1 MPFSPVRES
10 LNPVVWYGVKGRHD
24 GTNREIPYHRTL
36 RDPYMCADLLGRFR
50 PENGI
55 HICYPWVLATM
66 RPKVLFLCT
75 GNSARSQMAEGYL
88 RHAAGH
94 RFEALS
100 AGIKPKGL
108 NPLAIEAMRE
118 IGIDISRQTSKDVV
132 TLLGQHI
139 PYVVT
144 VCDNAKERCPIFPG
158 TWKFLH
164 WSFEDPAAAQG
175 THEERLAVFG
185 KIRDQII
192 AHVDIEFVQGD
203 ITRKRA

>member
-1 MPFSPVRES
+1 MIC
-10 LNPVVWYGVKGRHD
+10 LVV
-24 GTNREIPYHRTL
+24 
-36 RDPYMCADLLGRFR
+36 F
-50 PENGI
+50 
-55 HICYPWVLATM
+55 M

-88 RHAAGH
+88 RHVAPD
-94 RFEALS
+94 RFEATS
-100 AGIKPKGL
+100 AGIEPKGL

-132 TLLGQHI
+132 SLLGQHV

-164 WSFEDPAAAQG
+164 WSFEDPAAAEG
-175 THEERLAVFG
+175 TPDERLTVFRRV
-185 KIRDQII
+185 RDQII
-192 AHVDIEFVQGD
+192 ANIDREFVQGD